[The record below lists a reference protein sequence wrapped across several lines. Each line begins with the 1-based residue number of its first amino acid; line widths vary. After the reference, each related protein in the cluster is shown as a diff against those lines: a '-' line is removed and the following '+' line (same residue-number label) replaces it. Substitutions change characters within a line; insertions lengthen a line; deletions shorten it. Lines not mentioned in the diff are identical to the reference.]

1 MRIISGNFKKK
12 KLILPDPKVTRPLRD
27 YIKESLFNLLAH
39 SKLLNFKIS
48 QSTILD
54 IFSGSGSFGIECLSR
69 GSSKVF
75 FIEKEKKI
83 IEILKKNLQNDILD
97 DNYKIFNQDFTN
109 INLKNSVKDKIDL
122 VFIDPPFK
130 FNFFKEIFIKLKDL
144 SEQIAQSIIIVHYEN
159 KNNFVFDKYLNI
171 IIKKNYG
178 RSVIIFAKIKN

>member
-109 INLKNSVKDKIDL
+109 MNLKKQCK
-122 VFIDPPFK
+122 
-130 FNFFKEIFIKLKDL
+130 
-144 SEQIAQSIIIVHYEN
+144 
-159 KNNFVFDKYLNI
+159 
-171 IIKKNYG
+171 
-178 RSVIIFAKIKN
+178 R